1 MFIGLSVKENRF
13 SQKIIFQVIAEEVGT
28 SNKSSTAT
36 ITVSITDTND
46 NRPVFDEESYS
57 ISVLGTKSLKH
68 PDQQFN
74 DSIFL

>member
-1 MFIGLSVKENRF
+1 MYDDKITAKFIPF
-13 SQKIIFQVIAEEVGT
+13 SILFQVIAEESGT

-57 ISVLGTKSLKH
+57 ISVLGMRKMFKFVLTDK
-68 PDQQFN
+68 
-74 DSIFL
+74 